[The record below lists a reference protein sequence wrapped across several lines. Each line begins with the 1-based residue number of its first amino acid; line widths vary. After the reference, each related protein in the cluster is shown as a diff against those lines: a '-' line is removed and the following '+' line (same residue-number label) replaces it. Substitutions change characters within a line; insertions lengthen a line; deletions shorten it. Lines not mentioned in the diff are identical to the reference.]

1 MRILS
6 LSGFVPEAICD
17 TVRFIQYH
25 GDRNITF
32 YCGYASDYISQ
43 VLEDNSID
51 GAVFPKSCD
60 SGRIIKSYLEDSG
73 KFLFQIH
80 VPSSY
85 DDVAVGYFSEE
96 IRRYKR
102 AIEEHYSIELNDTA
116 DRIILLNERN
126 SEWKKKYDSLEELNY
141 KEYLD
146 MIHMSL
152 SMPLEQQTKFPEIRG
167 GTGVNK
173 RVYLTGSFLSNTA
186 IAGMIEECGLK
197 IVGDNLPES
206 GRLAGEKL
214 IEPDGDIYKNIA
226 DSILSGKLSP
236 TRDDFRA
243 LIDKD
248 IDEVRNKKVDAI
260 IMVTQK
266 FCEPYEYLYP
276 VYKKAFAQM
285 NIPVLQLVVN
295 DSEDSG
301 KVQLQIE
308 AFSDMIGGR

>member
-167 GTGVNK
+167 GN
-173 RVYLTGSFLSNTA
+173 R
-186 IAGMIEECGLK
+186 
-197 IVGDNLPES
+197 
-206 GRLAGEKL
+206 
-214 IEPDGDIYKNIA
+214 
-226 DSILSGKLSP
+226 GK
-236 TRDDFRA
+236 
-243 LIDKD
+243 
-248 IDEVRNKKVDAI
+248 
-260 IMVTQK
+260 
-266 FCEPYEYLYP
+266 
-276 VYKKAFAQM
+276 
-285 NIPVLQLVVN
+285 
-295 DSEDSG
+295 
-301 KVQLQIE
+301 
-308 AFSDMIGGR
+308 